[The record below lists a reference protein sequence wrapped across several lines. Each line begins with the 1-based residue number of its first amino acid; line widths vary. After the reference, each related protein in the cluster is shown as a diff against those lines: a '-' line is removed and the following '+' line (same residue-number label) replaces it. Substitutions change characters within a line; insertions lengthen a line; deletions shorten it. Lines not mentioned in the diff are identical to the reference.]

1 MNNLKRQQAV
11 DPAVADLLS
20 DMDRR
25 KRLTSLPKA
34 LRKKARK
41 DAARHKVGLDLTI
54 PLHESLRQIADQ
66 EHISI
71 SSLAAFFAL
80 RGIDEYQ
87 AGKIDLA
94 PFKRLSRSARFEYVL
109 DLTKLEKP

>member
-1 MNNLKRQQAV
+1 MNNLKRQPAV

-34 LRKKARK
+34 LQKKARRE
-41 DAARHKVGLDLTI
+41 AARHKVGLDLTI
-54 PLHESLRQIADQ
+54 ILHESLRQIADQ

-71 SSLAAFFAL
+71 SSLAAFFSA
-80 RGIDEYQ
+80 RGIEDYR

-94 PFKRLSRSARFEYVL
+94 PYKRLSRSARFEYIL
-109 DLTKLEKP
+109 DLTKMEKP